1 VHPGIHA
8 ATDPDRIAYIVVPNG
23 ETVTYRQL
31 DERSNQCAHLLR
43 SLGLKR
49 RDAIAILLENHS
61 RYHELAWA
69 ADRSGLYYTCISTR
83 LSADEAAFILRDSG
97 SRALF
102 TSQAMLGM
110 AREMLSLAPGAE
122 AFSVTGPVDGFRDY
136 LAERDAMPVT
146 PIADESRGA
155 SMLSSS
161 GTTGR
166 PKGVEL
172 ALPEGP
178 LDGPDG
184 LTDVARSYFGFE
196 PDMIYLSPAPMYHS
210 APLRWSM
217 CVHKVGGTVIVME
230 KFDAEQ
236 GLRMIQDHKVTV
248 SQWVPTHFVRMLKL
262 PADVRSRYD
271 LSSQKLSY
279 HGAAPCPVAVKE
291 EMIRWWGPIIR
302 EFYAGTEFNGL
313 CAITSGE
320 WLDHRGS
327 VGKAA
332 FGTLHIC
339 DDDGEPLPAR
349 SEGLI
354 YFEGG
359 TPIRYRNDPEKT
371 ASAYNRHGWSTLGDI
386 GWADDEGYLYLT
398 DRKSFMVITGG
409 VNVYPREIE
418 DALVTHPGVI
428 DIAVI
433 GVPDEDLGERL
444 VAIVQPAEWGSAGP
458 ALAAELTALAE
469 RKLGRVKMP
478 RQVDFL
484 AELPRHPTG
493 KLYKRLLR
501 DEYKLAAE
509 AGLRRPNSVTVH
521 G

>member
-1 VHPGIHA
+1 MHPGIHA
-8 ATDPDRIAYIVVPNG
+8 ASDPDRIAYAVVPGG
-23 ETVTYRQL
+23 EVVTYREL
-31 DERSNQCAHLLR
+31 DRRANQCAHLFR
-43 SLGLKR
+43 QLGLKR
-49 RDAIAILLENHS
+49 GDAIAILLENHS

-83 LSADEAAFILRDSG
+83 LSVEEAAFILRDSA

-102 TSQAMLGM
+102 TSETMRPM
-110 AREMLSLAPGAE
+110 AQKVLALAPGVE
-122 AFSVTGPVDGFRDY
+122 PFSVSGASEGFCDY
-136 LAERDAMPVT
+136 LAARDLMPSS

-155 SMLSSS
+155 PMLYSS

-178 LDGPDG
+178 LDGPDA
-184 LTDVARSYFGFE
+184 LTEVAQGYFGFE
-196 PDMIYLSPAPMYHS
+196 PGMVYLSPAPLYHS

-236 GLRMIQDHKVTV
+236 ALKLIEDHRVTV

-262 PADVRSRYD
+262 PAEIRGRYD
-271 LSSQKLSY
+271 LSSHKLSY
-279 HGAAPCPVAVKE
+279 HGAAPCPIAVKE

-313 CAITSGE
+313 CAITSEE
-320 WLDHRGS
+320 WLAHKGA

-339 DDDGEPLPAR
+339 DDAGEPLPVR
-349 SEGLI
+349 SEGLV
-354 YFEGG
+354 YFEAG
-359 TPIRYRNDPEKT
+359 TPIRYHNDPDKT

-386 GWADDEGYLYLT
+386 GWMDEQGYLYLT

-418 DALVTHPGVI
+418 DALVTHPAVL

-433 GVPDEDLGERL
+433 GVPDDDLGERL
-444 VAIVQPAEWGSAGP
+444 VAVVQPVDWGVAG
-458 ALAAELTALAE
+458 AELAGDLAALAE
-469 RKLGRVKMP
+469 RKLGRLKTP
-478 RQVDFL
+478 RQVDFVE
-484 AELPRHPTG
+484 ELPRHPTG

-501 DEYKLAAE
+501 DEYRLAAE
-509 AGLRRPNSVTVH
+509 AGLRRPARA
-521 G
+521 